1 MLARLCIAL
10 VFGLGVALA
19 NATTLSISGGSFATE
34 ATTNAPGIPQGTT
47 GYSSTV
53 PAGGSPASLL
63 LDSFST
69 LKFEFLGSQALN
81 DNRLFLTA
89 NGMQISGNRVS
100 AVGASAFIDMASGLV
115 DFVFG
120 VNTTAPGSRL
130 FRNGAPTFNGT
141 EQGTQYFNLQLPYAV
156 EGSTSNPAL
165 RSGQIVL
172 LGLSDGGGGAG
183 DSDFKDMTIPIR
195 VAPVPDT
202 WMMMV
207 AGLVI
212 MGFVATRRARTH

>member
-10 VFGLGVALA
+10 VFGLGVSLA
-19 NATTLSISGGSFATE
+19 NAATLSISGGSSATE
-34 ATTNAPGIPQGTT
+34 LTNQAPGIPQGTT
-47 GYSSTV
+47 GYSSTA
-53 PAGGSPASLL
+53 PTGGSPVSLR
-63 LDSFST
+63 LDAFSA
-69 LKFEFLGSQALN
+69 LKFEYLGSQALN
-81 DNRLFLTA
+81 N
-89 NGMQISGNRVS
+89 
-100 AVGASAFIDMASGLV
+100 
-115 DFVFG
+115 
-120 VNTTAPGSRL
+120 NTNAPGSRL
-130 FRNGAPTFNGT
+130 FSNSTLTLNGT

-212 MGFVATRRARTH
+212 MGFVVTRRARKN